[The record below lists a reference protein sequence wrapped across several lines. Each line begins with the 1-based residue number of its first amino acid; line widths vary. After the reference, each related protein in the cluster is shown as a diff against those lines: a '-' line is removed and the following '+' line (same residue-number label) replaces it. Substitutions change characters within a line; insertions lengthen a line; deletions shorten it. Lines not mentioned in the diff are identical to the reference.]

1 MMLLGEIERSVQA
14 AEDRGTESA
23 NTQGVLR
30 FITAGSVDDGKSTR
44 RACCASS
51 PRAAWTTARAP

>member
-30 FITAGSVDDGKSTR
+30 FITAGSVDDGKST
-44 RACCASS
+44 
-51 PRAAWTTARAP
+51 AR